1 MKIITNTPEET
12 KNFAYKLASKL
23 KGNEIFAFYGDLG
36 VGKTTFIRGLAS
48 FFGLEN
54 LVSSPTFSLM
64 NEYQNDNAKIYH
76 FDMYRI
82 NSFEDLES
90 TGFFDYLD
98 NGIFLIEWSENI
110 NEYLPGNVIKIKIE
124 KTNSEDGR
132 MITIEGEN
140 YIENFSS

>member
-1 MKIITNTPEET
+1 MEIITNTPEET

-23 KGNEIFAFYGDLG
+23 KGNEILSFYGDLG

-54 LVSSPTFSLM
+54 LVSSPTFSLV
-64 NEYQNDNAKIYH
+64 NEYQNANAKIYH

-82 NSFEDLES
+82 HSFEDLES

-110 NEYLPGNVIKIKIE
+110 EEHLPKNAIKIKIE
-124 KTNSEDGR
+124 KINSEDGR
-132 MITIEGEN
+132 IITIEGEN